1 MNYKHTQ
8 IGTLMIT
15 VLFAIAIYFIVLYM
29 YADLNTTAV
38 LIMIL
43 VLFLIASFSTLTVM
57 IDEQMLRIKF
67 GYGIFSKQFLLK
79 EIKSV
84 KTVQNKWYFGWGI
97 RFWFWPRM
105 TIFNISGFDA
115 VELQMNNGKLY
126 RIGTD
131 EPKKL
136 ESTIQTLLKRR

>member
-15 VLFAIAIYFIVLYM
+15 VLFAVMIYFIVLYM
-29 YADLNTTAV
+29 YADLPNSTI
-38 LIMIL
+38 LIMIFVLIL
-43 VLFLIASFSTLTVM
+43 VASFSTLTVT
-57 IDEQMLRIKF
+57 IDEQKLHIKF
-67 GYGIFSKQFLLK
+67 GYGIFRKQFLLN
-79 EIKSV
+79 EIKTV
-84 KTVQNKWYFGWGI
+84 KTVKNRWYYGWGI

-105 TIFNISGFDA
+105 IIYNISGFDA

-131 EPKKL
+131 DAKKL
-136 ESTIQTLLKRR
+136 ESSIQTFLKRR